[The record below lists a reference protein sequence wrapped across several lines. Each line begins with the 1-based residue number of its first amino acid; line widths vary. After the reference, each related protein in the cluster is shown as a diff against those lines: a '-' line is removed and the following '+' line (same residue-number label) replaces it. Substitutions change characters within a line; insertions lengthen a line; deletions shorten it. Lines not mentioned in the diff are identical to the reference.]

1 MNGYEKRTNAKKEAI
16 INAAGELFASR
27 GITDVGISEIAAK
40 ANVSQVSIYNYF
52 GDKNALAKEV
62 LIKYLDTI
70 IEGYDEILQRGIP
83 FSEKLKIITEKKEE
97 AVNAYGKS
105 LFSKFA
111 WEDKTF
117 QQIYKEALNN
127 KAVSIYTKFIEQ
139 GKKEGAIDRDI
150 PDEVILHFL
159 LSSVSFMEQSNYLS
173 TDPKYKM
180 GILRLCLYGII
191 GKEEK

>member
-16 INAAGELFASR
+16 INAAGELFTNR

-62 LIKYLDTI
+62 LIKYLDHI
-70 IEGYDEILQRGIP
+70 IEGYDEILQKEIP
-83 FSEKLKIITEKKEE
+83 FSEKLKIIMEKKVE

-111 WEDKTF
+111 WNDKNF
-117 QQIYKEALNN
+117 QQIYKEAINN
-127 KAVSIYTKFIEQ
+127 KAITIYTKFIEQ
-139 GKKEGAIDRDI
+139 GKKEGAIVKEI
-150 PDEVILHFL
+150 PDDVILDFL
-159 LSSVSFMEQSNYLS
+159 LSCVSFMQQTNYIK

-180 GILRLCLYGII
+180 GILRLCLYGLL
-191 GKEEK
+191 GKEE